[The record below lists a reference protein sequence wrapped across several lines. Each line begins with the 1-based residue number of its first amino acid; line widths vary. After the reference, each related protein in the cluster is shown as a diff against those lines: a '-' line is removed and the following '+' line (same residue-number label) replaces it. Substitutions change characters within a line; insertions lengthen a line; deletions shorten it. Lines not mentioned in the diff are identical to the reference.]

1 MENKSKAYKV
11 FSIMSKAYTLITLP
25 LPILGLVLLLPG
37 LLLTFIICAG
47 SHDMTYGLHR
57 TLNYNV
63 GYACT
68 LIPVILIVIS
78 PILNVVNMILSIIFL
93 VSKNETIPSKVFWGI
108 CLGLIIIEMIAVI
121 ILIILAKLGAL

>member
-11 FSIMSKAYTLITLP
+11 FSIISKIYASITVLLP
-25 LPILGLVLLLPG
+25 VIGLVLLLPG

-57 TLNYNV
+57 TLSYNV

-78 PILNVVNMILSIIFL
+78 PILNAINMVLSIIFL
-93 VSKNETIPSKVFWGI
+93 VSKSETIPSKVFWGI
-108 CLGLIIIEMIAVI
+108 CLGLVIIEIVAVVI
-121 ILIILAKLGAL
+121 IIILAKLGAL